1 MRNILTGI
9 ICGLWCLSF
18 SPGAAQE
25 DETASSGQQA
35 QAAIATIQA
44 SSTMFNE
51 GRYLDALTAIRS
63 ISPIPASMVSSFNQV
78 EGTILAFVGDE
89 TGAIDAF
96 RHLGESEEDFD
107 AETLMHPLEAR
118 NAIDT
123 IRAAADGHRV
133 VMINEAHNVSRNR
146 AFTTELISA
155 LHEDGFMIFAAE
167 GFHPETASR
176 MEEFGYPQHGMSAY
190 IQDPFFAGMMREAH
204 RLGMTLAYY
213 EEQPEQSCL
222 PECSVTERARGREL
236 NQARNLAAVVEENPD
251 ARIIVHVGYAH
262 LAETENDDSTRL
274 LMGAHFARLT
284 GLDPLTIDQFRGTPR
299 VMPSHDQE
307 MAFLSENYPINEPT
321 IYYDASGEPHRLAD
335 YADLTVI
342 HPTLPDIHGRPG
354 WIGMNGYRHP
364 YQISSAELPEVRPIV
379 LMAHMEGEPDE
390 AIPVDQLIV
399 EAGDAGPTTLM
410 LPIGRYRLSAQQ
422 LDGPDIELGM
432 IEVESE

>member
-9 ICGLWCLSF
+9 ICGLWCSSF
-18 SPGAAQE
+18 SPAAAQE
-25 DETASSGQQA
+25 DETASSEQQA
-35 QAAIATIQA
+35 QAAIETIQA
-44 SSTMFNE
+44 ALDTANS
-51 GRYLDALTAIRS
+51 GRYLEALHMLESAQDVPDAFV
-63 ISPIPASMVSSFNQV
+63 ASFTQGV
-78 EGTILAFVGDE
+78 GTYRAFVGDE

-96 RHLGESEEDFD
+96 RLLGYSEEEFD
-107 AETLMHPLEAR
+107 PEILMHPLEAR

-123 IRAAADGHRV
+123 IRAAATGHRV

-155 LHEDGFMIFAAE
+155 LHEDGFTIFAAE
-167 GFHPETASR
+167 GFHPETASQ
-176 MEEFGYPQHGMSAY
+176 MAEFGYPQHGMSAY

-213 EEQPEQSCL
+213 EEQPDQSCL

-284 GLDPLTIDQFRGTPR
+284 GLDPLTIDQFRGTSR

-307 MAFLSENYPINEPT
+307 MAFLSENYPVTEPT
-321 IYYDASGEPHRLAD
+321 IYFEANGAPYKLAD

-342 HPTLPDIHGRPG
+342 HPTLPDIYGRPG

-364 YQISSAELPEVRPIV
+364 YQISSSELPEVRPIV
-379 LMAHMEGEPDE
+379 LMAHVESEPDE
-390 AIPVDQLIV
+390 AIPIDQLIV
-399 EAGDAGPTTLM
+399 EEADTGPTTLM
-410 LPIGRYRLSAQQ
+410 LPFGRYRLSAQQ

-432 IEVESE
+432 IEVASE

>member
-1 MRNILTGI
+1 MRIILAGI
-9 ICGLWCLSF
+9 MCVLWCSSF
-18 SPGAAQE
+18 SPAAAQE
-25 DETASSGQQA
+25 DETASSEQQA
-35 QAAIATIQA
+35 QEAIAILQAAIETAH
-44 SSTMFNE
+44 S
-51 GRYLDALTAIRS
+51 GRYLEALHMLETAQDV
-63 ISPIPASMVSSFNQV
+63 PEAFVSSFNQGV
-78 EGTILAFVGDE
+78 GTYRAYVGDE
-89 TGAIDAF
+89 AAAIDAF

-107 AETLMHPLEAR
+107 PDTLMHPLEAR
-118 NAIDT
+118 NAIET

-155 LHEDGFMIFAAE
+155 LHEDGFTIFAAE
-167 GFHPETASR
+167 GFNTGTAAL
-176 MEEFGYPQHGMSAY
+176 MEEHGYPQHGMSAY

-222 PECSVTERARGREL
+222 PECTANERSQGREL

-262 LAETENDDSTRL
+262 LAETANEYTGNL
-274 LMGAHFARLT
+274 LMGGHFARLT

-307 MAFLSENYPINEPT
+307 MAFLSENYPISEPT
-321 IYYDASGEPHRLAD
+321 IYYDVSGEPYRLAD

-342 HPTLPDIHGRPG
+342 HPTLPDIYGRPG
-354 WIGMNGYRHP
+354 WIGMSGYRHP
-364 YQISSAELPEVRPIV
+364 YQISSAELPDVRPIV

-432 IEVESE
+432 IEIESE